1 MKPHFILLVGLLTT
15 ASLFGVGASPDA
27 IIHATEYD
35 SLQAAFDAVP
45 ETGGVVYIPPGDYEL
60 FEPLVLRREN
70 TRIEGSGAAT
80 HLINKNESGKPA
92 LHIRPDEYASDEKTR
107 MWRVQIGNFRI
118 SGNPKSGPGVHAQG
132 IQEIFIHGLSVDHN
146 GGDGIFLENCY
157 EDPRI
162 ANSILTYNA
171 KAGLNIVACHDIVVS
186 DNQFEENQ
194 DGVRCI
200 DSFNLCMN
208 GNNLDDHL
216 RHGVV
221 IENTYGS
228 VLSGNMIEEC
238 NGTAIILDRDC
249 YGITLSANVIAHELG
264 GGVDLRDAHGCVI
277 SANTFVIVHNFSVR
291 VGKDSG
297 RITLTGNNFS
307 NSYLG
312 GGQDKRPFDDERPMQ
327 RDVGTG
333 IVLDNTSNI
342 CITGNSFSG
351 LSENAVE
358 ALGDCSRIIVSAN
371 LVTDM
376 HRRSTTKNPAFNLG
390 TAYATSIVRD
400 NIVQ

>member
-1 MKPHFILLVGLLTT
+1 MAHLL
-15 ASLFGVGASPDA
+15 GAGPSPDA
-27 IIHATEYD
+27 IVRASEYPT
-35 SLQAAFDAVP
+35 LQAAFDALP
-45 ETGGVVYIPPGDYEL
+45 QSGGIVYIPPGDYEL
-60 FEPLVLRREN
+60 TEPLVLRREN
-70 TRIEGSGAAT
+70 TRIEGAGPAT

-92 LHIRPDEYASDEKTR
+92 LHIRPDEYALDDKTR
-107 MWRVQIGNFRI
+107 MWRVQLGGFRI

-132 IQEIFIHGLSVDHN
+132 IQELYIHGLSVDHH
-146 GGDGIFLENCY
+146 GDHGIYLENCY

-162 ANSILTYNA
+162 ADSIITYNA
-171 KAGLNIVACHDIVVS
+171 KAGLNIEASHDIVVS
-186 DNQFEENQ
+186 ANQFEENQ

-208 GNNLDDHL
+208 GNILDDHL

-238 NGTAIILDRDC
+238 NGTAIILDRNC

-264 GGVDLRDAHGCVI
+264 GGVDLRDAHGCAI
-277 SANTFVIVHNFSVR
+277 SANTFVIVHKFSVR
-291 VGKDSG
+291 VSKDSG
-297 RITLTGNNFS
+297 RITLSGNNFS

-312 GGQDKRPFDDERPMQ
+312 GGQEKRPFDAERTMQ
-327 RDVGTG
+327 RDAGTG
-333 IVLDNTSNI
+333 ILLESTSNI
-342 CITGNSFSG
+342 SITGNSFSG

-358 ALGDCSRIIVSAN
+358 ALGDCSRIIISSN
-371 LVTDM
+371 LVTDV
-376 HRRSTTKNPAFNLG
+376 HKRSVAKNPAFNLG
-390 TAYATSIVRD
+390 SAYATSIVTN